1 MRKIS
6 LLLVAVILVATACG
20 NGPTMPG
27 DDMDD
32 MMELRRK

>member
-1 MRKIS
+1 MRKVW
-6 LLLVAVILVATACG
+6 LFLVAVILVATACG
-20 NGPTMPG
+20 SGPSAPG